1 MPNLSGF
8 DANNVEPV
16 PSFDPIPAGQYLAM
30 IVASEEK
37 TSQKGFRYV
46 SLEFEIVDGQYQGRK
61 LWVNLNLYHPEPE
74 AVKFAR
80 AELAAIC
87 KAIGV
92 LKPQDSVQLH
102 NLPMLITVKC
112 ANRKDTGELQ
122 NRIKSYVSKSAAAQ
136 GQPLQG
142 VPPQGMPQNQ
152 PPAQIQGQP
161 QSPANATPPPWRKPT

>member
-1 MPNLSGF
+1 MPNLNGF

-16 PSFDPIPAGQYLAM
+16 PSFDPIPAGQYVAM

-46 SLEFEIVDGQYQGRK
+46 VLEFEILDGQYKGRK
-61 LWVNLNLYHPEPE
+61 IWVNLNLYHTDPD

-102 NLPMLITVKC
+102 NLPMLINVKC

-122 NRIKSYVSKSAAAQ
+122 NKIKSYASRSAAPHGAFPQ
-136 GQPLQG
+136 GQFPQAQPG
-142 VPPQGMPQNQ
+142 TPIPQAPVAGTVPQTA
-152 PPAQIQGQP
+152 PA
-161 QSPANATPPPWRKPT
+161 SPPPWRKT